1 MFNTNTAGT
10 STSTKH
16 RMMNGGVGRASESNT
31 IYHII
36 LDVTSGDVP
45 FGRRFL
51 YRYDNQFFGEH
62 SPKKKQLIG
71 KWVDTVTTVLE
82 YLYIPVLRT
91 RTKTIGMLIKW
102 NFPTL
107 ILWWFTLMIVV
118 AHGAEEEHPVVMVV
132 NDDNHNHIAL
142 HHDDDDDIHRRNRN
156 TKYLIGVIESCSG

>member
-1 MFNTNTAGT
+1 M
-10 STSTKH
+10 
-16 RMMNGGVGRASESNT
+16 GR
-31 IYHII
+31 
-36 LDVTSGDVP
+36 
-45 FGRRFL
+45 
-51 YRYDNQFFGEH
+51 YRYCDYR
-62 SPKKKQLIG
+62 
-71 KWVDTVTTVLE
+71 TLE

-91 RTKTIGMLIKW
+91 RIKTNGMLIKW